1 MDSSESK
8 SLDTEYK
15 RYLEIMRPYV
25 GQLLDQE
32 VIQICNSWIQRLSNC
47 SETEKV
53 LRNKYIF
60 CLCYQLARGV
70 LDEPFINFPKSKET
84 PLSPLP
90 EDTYSVE
97 STEVECL
104 VLDLDNTN
112 TKILY
117 NNQNNINSATAN
129 FSLYSDYLT
138 DQSKNEFLSESNKSI
153 TLGQCEPEP
162 ICKQSVLCYNCP
174 KMTPKYNTDESIYQY
189 RANNLIQ
196 KLREIKKQNLL
207 LHNELEN
214 LKKSKQRNLIDD
226 SRDDILKVDQSTS
239 SYLQCHESTTTLK
252 TLKEKLHEVQEDR
265 SNLIETISIL
275 QDKLDNIT
283 EMNNHEKETLE
294 AKYKLD
300 TIKIKTEIRE
310 EVKSNYDRKLAD
322 VRDQYEERIKNIKE
336 DNLKELEKIEK
347 NKESV
352 IAEKDKIIK
361 DKDTEINQLV
371 TCIEN
376 LKQNQISLLKK
387 FIESPHEETE
397 AYYLKTKTDELTK
410 RLTKIEKSKF
420 RSSKAYEAKITNL
433 QREKHLGECSLQ
445 LQLLKQRA
453 QLVGEYAEEHQ
464 NELST
469 ALDKLENKYK
479 DIVANVQATAVQ
491 RRIQDQMALESIIQA
506 VCGIRNEGLF
516 MNRTQTTC
524 PSQLTSKS
532 KRNPTRDGEQ
542 CDNEA
547 TRLCRERE
555 NRVGSVIV
563 GNKSYGEESSVGGY
577 DLDSDK
583 LGVFFERV
591 HIPQRDTGE
600 DDDKKINLKTT

>member
-347 NKESV
+347 NKES
-352 IAEKDKIIK
+352 
-361 DKDTEINQLV
+361 
-371 TCIEN
+371 
-376 LKQNQISLLKK
+376 
-387 FIESPHEETE
+387 
-397 AYYLKTKTDELTK
+397 
-410 RLTKIEKSKF
+410 
-420 RSSKAYEAKITNL
+420 AYEAKITNL